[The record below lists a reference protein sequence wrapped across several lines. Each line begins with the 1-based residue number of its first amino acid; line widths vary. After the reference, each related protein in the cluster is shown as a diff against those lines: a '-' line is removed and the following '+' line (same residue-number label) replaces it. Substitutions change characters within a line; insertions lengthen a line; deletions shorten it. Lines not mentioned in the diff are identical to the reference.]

1 MKQDKKK
8 PADKDKVLHN
18 MIKMR
23 RWSIIGGLAVG
34 AQVLLNIVT
43 YPDSSISVF
52 QSLLA
57 LGCIGYGI
65 SMTPKIR
72 KLSQAGDN
80 EK

>member
-1 MKQDKKK
+1 MKQDKQK

-43 YPDSSISVF
+43 DPGSNISIF
-52 QSLLA
+52 QAVLA
-57 LGCIGYGI
+57 LGCIGYGL

>member
-1 MKQDKKK
+1 MKPDKQK

-43 YPDSSISVF
+43 DPDSTISVF

-57 LGCIGYGI
+57 LGCMGYGL
-65 SMTPKIR
+65 SLTPKIR
-72 KLSQAGDN
+72 KLS
-80 EK
+80 